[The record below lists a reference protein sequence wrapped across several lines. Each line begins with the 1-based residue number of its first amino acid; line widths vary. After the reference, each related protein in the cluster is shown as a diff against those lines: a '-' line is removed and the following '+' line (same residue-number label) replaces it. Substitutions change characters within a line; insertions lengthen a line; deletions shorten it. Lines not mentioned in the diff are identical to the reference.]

1 MSAPHDMLNAIANI
15 GPRLKAAAMAFRS
28 YDGAGG
34 GRRWRGAGEM
44 PLQLA
49 AMTQARGPIGRRARY
64 LVGNNPLAAS
74 AVNGWIANAVG
85 TGIKPQSA
93 HPDPA
98 IRSALNAAF
107 ERWSDMADADGL
119 HDHYGQQALALRRV
133 VVDGDVFGAMSLDG
147 ATGNPLRVRM
157 LDAEQIDPTLSR
169 DLGGG
174 AQIVSGVEFDAS
186 GRRVGYHAFRDRPG
200 QNFVGATS
208 FATVRLP
215 AENTMHV
222 FDAVTPGQ
230 ARGLSWFAPVLLR
243 LHDYDGATDA
253 QLMRQ
258 KTAALFTGFVVDP
271 NGQPGPFAPGE
282 PSGDG
287 SAIDAGLEPG
297 TMKILSAGQDVRFS
311 DPAAIGAEAIDYLKI
326 TAREIAAGLGI
337 PAEIMT
343 GDLSGVN
350 FSSIRAGIIEFRR
363 KVEAVQYN
371 ILVFRFCKPIWE
383 RFVLTAVL
391 SGEIDGRG
399 FAKNPQAFM
408 AVKWITPRR
417 EWVDPLKDSRAEIE
431 AINAGTMSRR
441 EAVASRGWDIEQ
453 LDAEIA
459 ADHER
464 AKRLGLQFGL
474 PPSPIDPDQEVAQ

>member
-1 MSAPHDMLNAIANI
+1 MLNAFTNI
-15 GPRLKAAAMAFRS
+15 GPRLKAAALAFRS

-64 LVGNNPLAAS
+64 LAGNNPMAAS
-74 AVNGWIANAVG
+74 AVNGWISNAIG

-93 HPDPA
+93 HPDPT
-98 IRSALNAAF
+98 IRSALNTAF
-107 ERWSDMADADGL
+107 ERWCDVADADGQ

-133 VVDGDVFGAMSLDG
+133 VVDGDVFAMMSLDG

-157 LDAEQIDPTLSR
+157 LDAEQVEPALSR

-174 AQIVSGVEFDAS
+174 AQIISGVEFNPS
-186 GRRVGYHAFRDRPG
+186 GQRVAYHAFRDRPG
-200 QNFVGATS
+200 LNFAGATS

-215 AENTMHV
+215 AESVVHV
-222 FDAVTPGQ
+222 FDTVTPGQ
-230 ARGLSWFAPVLLR
+230 VRGLSWFAPVLLR

-258 KTAALFTGFVVDP
+258 KTSALFTGYIVNP
-271 NGQPGPFAPGE
+271 NGEAGPFAPGE
-282 PSGDG
+282 VSADG
-287 SAIDAGLEPG
+287 NGIDAGMEPG
-297 TMKILSAGQDVRFS
+297 TMKILATGQDVRFS
-311 DPAAIGAEAIDYLKI
+311 DPAEIGAEAIDYLKV

-350 FSSIRAGIIEFRR
+350 FSSIRAGLIEFRR
-363 KVEAVQYN
+363 RVEAVQYN
-371 ILVFRFCKPIWE
+371 VMVFRFCKPIWE

-391 SGEIDGRG
+391 SGEVDGRG
-399 FAKNPQAFM
+399 FGKNPAAFM
-408 AVKWITPRR
+408 AVKWITPKQA
-417 EWVDPLKDSRAEIE
+417 WVDPLKDARAEIE
-431 AINAGTMSRR
+431 AINAGIMSRR
-441 EAVASRGWDIEQ
+441 EAVAARGWDIEQ

-459 ADHER
+459 SDHER
-464 AKRLGLQFGL
+464 AKRLNLQFGL
-474 PPSPIDPDQEVAQ
+474 PSSPIDPDQEAAQ